1 VIIRLKVFLFQLI
14 LFWVCSKKGLDKLV
28 NICYKVSIV
37 IRKER
42 GEEMNEVMTQKIEKL
57 FDAITKDYEDWA
69 RRANI
74 KGRTAQDFRDSL
86 GVIVGNKYIKV
97 TENGNQMRVWG
108 FVGNTE
114 TDKKFKFGDILMAA
128 GWKAPAR
135 NTARGNVMTEEF
147 SAVQWTGPAYLR

>member
-1 VIIRLKVFLFQLI
+1 
-14 LFWVCSKKGLDKLV
+14 
-28 NICYKVSIV
+28 
-37 IRKER
+37 
-42 GEEMNEVMTQKIEKL
+42 MNEVMTQKIEKL
-57 FDAITKDYEDWA
+57 FDAIAKDYEGWA

-108 FVGNTE
+108 FVVNTE

>member
-1 VIIRLKVFLFQLI
+1 
-14 LFWVCSKKGLDKLV
+14 
-28 NICYKVSIV
+28 
-37 IRKER
+37 
-42 GEEMNEVMTQKIEKL
+42 MNEVMTQKIEKL
-57 FDAITKDYEDWA
+57 FDAIAKDYEDWA

-74 KGRTAQDFRDSL
+74 KRRTAQDFRDSL

-108 FVGNTE
+108 FVVNTE

>member
-1 VIIRLKVFLFQLI
+1 
-14 LFWVCSKKGLDKLV
+14 
-28 NICYKVSIV
+28 
-37 IRKER
+37 
-42 GEEMNEVMTQKIEKL
+42 MNEVMTQKIEKL

-74 KGRTAQDFRDSL
+74 KRRTAQDFRDSL

-108 FVGNTE
+108 FVVNTE